1 MTAARLGGLDQDP
14 SQGVRHVLR
23 IDRVAGG

>member
-1 MTAARLGGLDQDP
+1 MTAARLGDLDHDP

-23 IDRVAGG
+23 IERVAGG

>member
-1 MTAARLGGLDQDP
+1 MTAARLGGLDRDP

-23 IDRVAGG
+23 FDRVAGG